1 MPEREARRSLDRL
14 RGYLEQEHSEQTGVK
29 SR

>member
-14 RGYLEQEHSEQTGVK
+14 RAYLEREHSKQTGVK